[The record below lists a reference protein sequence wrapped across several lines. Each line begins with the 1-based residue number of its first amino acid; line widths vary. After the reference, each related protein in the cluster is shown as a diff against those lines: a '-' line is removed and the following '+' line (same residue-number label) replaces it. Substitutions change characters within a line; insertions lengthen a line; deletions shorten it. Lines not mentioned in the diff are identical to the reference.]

1 MLQTFSRNIGGRL
14 LSIEVGRLAEQAGG
28 AALVRYGDC
37 VVLATV
43 CVAPPREGLDFFPLT
58 VEYEERHYAAGK
70 IPGSFFRREG
80 RPTQEAT
87 LAARLTDRCLRPLF
101 PKGFRNEVQ
110 IIVTVL
116 SADQEN
122 PPEVLSILG
131 ASIALGISE
140 IPFDGPV
147 AATRIG
153 YVNNQLVVNPT
164 FAQVQDGS
172 LDLVVAGTSDA
183 VIMVE
188 AGAKEV
194 PERVLLDA
202 LELGQKVNQ
211 ELLGLQTEIARSVSK
226 PKMAFETPEL
236 PADLTERLGSL
247 VQDRVQRLFDQGAAQ
262 GERNVA
268 IEQLQDEA
276 VNHFAGAYEKRQ
288 VKDAFEMLQKKVM
301 RANILKK
308 GKRPD
313 GRGVEEIRPISVEVG
328 ILPRTHGSGLF
339 RRGQTQV
346 LTIATL
352 GSLGEAQKLDTL
364 SPEDRKRYIHH
375 YNFPPYSTGEVR
387 RMGTGRRE
395 IGHGALAERALEP
408 VLPTEDDFPYTMRLV
423 SEVLSSNGSTSMAS
437 VCGSTLAL
445 MDAGVPIKSPVAGV
459 AMGVIMD
466 EQTGKYAILTDIQG
480 VEDFQGDMDFKV
492 AGTAAGVTALQ
503 MDTKIKG
510 LSLRMLDEALAQAR
524 RGRLFILDKM
534 RDTISQSRDALSP
547 YAPRILKMTV
557 PVDKIGAVIG
567 PGGRTIRAIIQQYK
581 VTIDVESDG
590 TVIVGSPNM
599 ETAERAMNAIKGMV
613 KEAEVG
619 EIYTGKVTRIMDFG
633 AFVEVLPGKEGLVHI
648 SELAD
653 HRVERVED
661 EVKLGDEV
669 TVMVTEI
676 DRLGRIN
683 LSRRAVLADAS
694 SKEQGQSG
702 PGPSMDGGRRED
714 GPRPPQQ
721 GGSSQGQRPD
731 GGRREPFQRRGPD
744 SGGRGPRPGFPP
756 RRPGSQ

>member
-1 MLQTFSRNIGGRL
+1 MAQTFSRDIGERL
-14 LSIEVGRLAEQAGG
+14 LTIEVGRFAEQAGG
-28 AALVRYGDC
+28 AALVSYGDTSI
-37 VVLATV
+37 LATV

-58 VEYEERHYAAGK
+58 VEYEERHYAVGK

-101 PKGFRNEVQ
+101 PKGFRDEVQ
-110 IIVTVL
+110 VVVTVL

-122 PPEVLSILG
+122 PPEALAILG
-131 ASIALGISE
+131 ASTALVMSE

-147 AATRIG
+147 AAIRIG
-153 YVNNQLVVNPT
+153 YVNNGLVINPT

-172 LDLVVAGTSDA
+172 LDLMVAGTRDA
-183 VIMVE
+183 VVMVE

-194 PERVLLDA
+194 PERMLLDA

-211 ELLGLQTEIARSVSK
+211 ELLSLQAEIVQVMSK
-226 PKMAFETPEL
+226 PKMAFEAPALPPEMEAGL
-236 PADLTERLGSL
+236 ASL
-247 VQDRVQRLFDQGAAQ
+247 MQDRVQALFDQGAAK
-262 GERNVA
+262 GERNVS
-268 IEQLQDEA
+268 IDQLQQEA
-276 VNHFAGAYEKRQ
+276 TQHFAGTYDKRQVTEAYEKLLKKTMRGNI
-288 VKDAFEMLQKKVM
+288 LQKGM
-301 RANILKK
+301 
-308 GKRPD
+308 RPD
-313 GRGVEEIRPISVEVG
+313 GRGVEEIRPISAEVG

-339 RRGQTQV
+339 QRGQTQV
-346 LTIATL
+346 LTIASL
-352 GSLGEAQKLDTL
+352 GSLGEAQRLDTL
-364 SPEDRKRYIHH
+364 SPEDTKRFIHH

-408 VLPTEDDFPYTMRLV
+408 VIPSEEEFPYTIRLV
-423 SEVLSSNGSTSMAS
+423 SEVLASNGSTSMAS
-437 VCGSTLAL
+437 VCGGTLAL
-445 MDAGVPIKSPVAGV
+445 MDAGVPIKKPVAGV

-466 EQTGKYAILTDIQG
+466 EETGRYAILTDIQG

-492 AGTAAGVTALQ
+492 AGTLDGVTALQ

-510 LSLRMLDEALAQAR
+510 LSLGVLEEALAQAN

-557 PVDKIGAVIG
+557 PVDKIGAIIG

-599 ETAERAMNAIKGMV
+599 ETAENAMNVIKGLV

-619 EIYTGKVTRIMDFG
+619 EVYTGKVTRVMDFG
-633 AFVEVLPGKEGLVHI
+633 AFVEILPGKEGLVHI
-648 SELAD
+648 SELSD
-653 HRVERVED
+653 HRVDRVED

-669 TVMVTEI
+669 TVMVKEI
-676 DRLGRIN
+676 DRLGRFN
-683 LSRRAVLADAS
+683 LSRRAALANS
-694 SKEQGQSG
+694 SSENQGQSG
-702 PGPSMDGGRRED
+702 PRPGMNEGSRESGP
-714 GPRPPQQ
+714 
-721 GGSSQGQRPD
+721 GQRP
-731 GGRREPFQRRGPD
+731 GY
-744 SGGRGPRPGFPP
+744 PP
-756 RRPGSQ
+756 RRPGNQ

>member
-1 MLQTFSRNIGGRL
+1 MIQTFSRNIGGRL
-14 LSIEVGRLAEQAGG
+14 LSIEVGRFAEQAGG
-28 AALVRYGDC
+28 AALVRYGDT

-58 VEYEERHYAAGK
+58 VEYEERHYAVGK

-110 IIVTVL
+110 VIVTVL

-131 ASIALGISE
+131 ASVALGMSE

-147 AATRIG
+147 AATRLG
-153 YVNNQLVVNPT
+153 YVNNELVVNPT

-172 LDLVVAGTSDA
+172 LDLVVAGTGDA

-194 PERVLLDA
+194 PERVLLEA

-211 ELLGLQTEIARSVSK
+211 ELLGLQAEAVRGMSK
-226 PKMAFETPEL
+226 PKMAFKALAL
-236 PADLTERLGSL
+236 PAELQTRLASL
-247 VQDRVQRLFDQGAAQ
+247 VQDRVQALFDQGAAK

-268 IEQLQDEA
+268 IEQLQHEA
-276 VNHFAGAYEKRQ
+276 IQHFAVAHEAGQ
-288 VKDAFEMLQKKVM
+288 VKDAFETLLKKVM
-301 RANILKK
+301 RSNILKK
-308 GKRPD
+308 GIRPD
-313 GRGVEEIRPISVEVG
+313 GRGVEEIRPISSEVG
-328 ILPRTHGSGLF
+328 ILPRTHGTGLF

-346 LTIATL
+346 LTIASL

-364 SPEDRKRYIHH
+364 SPENRKRFIHH
-375 YNFPPYSTGEVR
+375 YNFPPYSSGEVR

-408 VLPTEDDFPYTMRLV
+408 VIPGEDEFPYTIRLV

-466 EQTGKYAILTDIQG
+466 EETGRYAILTDIQG
-480 VEDFQGDMDFKV
+480 IEDAQGDMDFKV
-492 AGTAAGVTALQ
+492 AGTADGVTALQ

-510 LSLRMLDEALAQAR
+510 LSLRMLDEALAQAL

-534 RDTISQSRDALSP
+534 RDTISQSRTALSP

-557 PVDKIGAVIG
+557 PVDKIGAIIG

-599 ETAERAMNAIKGMV
+599 ETAERAMNAIKGLV

-619 EIYTGKVTRIMDFG
+619 EVYTGKVTRIMDFG
-633 AFVEVLPGKEGLVHI
+633 AFVEILPGKEGLVHI

-669 TVMVTEI
+669 TVMVKEI

-683 LSRRAVLADAS
+683 LSRRDALAGQAS
-694 SKEQGQSG
+694 AEDGGSAPR
-702 PGPSMDGGRRED
+702 PGADGGRREA

-721 GGSSQGQRPD
+721 GGNSQGQR
-731 GGRREPFQRRGPD
+731 PD
-744 SGGRGPRPGFPP
+744 SGGRGPRLGFPP
-756 RRPGSQ
+756 RRPGS